1 MEVNLEEIKRQRE
14 QFQFEIEVLRERI
27 LELEREKEGSI
38 YGWMCKSVSVQKT
51 PKNMNTTSDNRP
63 INAQVDKQVDK
74 RIKEP
79 DKRRTPR
86 EKVVLSQTQAR
97 ARRSEKELTNPLRK
111 IYAQMATSGP
121 AKITTEKAWTEV
133 TGNSRR

>member
-1 MEVNLEEIKRQRE
+1 
-14 QFQFEIEVLRERI
+14 
-27 LELEREKEGSI
+27 
-38 YGWMCKSVSVQKT
+38 
-51 PKNMNTTSDNRP
+51 MNTTSDNRP

-74 RIKEP
+74 RIEEP

-86 EKVVLSQTQAR
+86 EKVVLSQNQAR
-97 ARRSEKELTNPLRK
+97 ARRSEKELTNLLRK

-133 TGNSRR
+133 TGNSRRQKAILPNPSKIELEKRMVIFRQKASLSQKSQKWI